1 MSHPLVHLLFPLLLF
16 VSSTFSSTAYCKP
29 ASVGGQNISSAAQPI
44 KAQAE
49 FAKGNWDAA
58 IPLYKKHLRA
68 FPRDFSSWNQLSA
81 AYYHSG
87 QISLALSTLRKNAN
101 SAADRSFNFFYQGMC
116 LAVLGAE
123 AEANKYWQYASN
135 WNDEF
140 GARATFEMAMSSHN
154 SGDQMRAKQILA
166 AYLQKF
172 PRGPD
177 APSAKSLLIALE
189 TGKSIDTVHG
199 FDRPDREIGIYK
211 YHPWSLFQ
219 VPHFWKVQLGYEGSD
234 SSGYQPTTA
243 GALEN
248 NSNTSGGIQ
257 VNASIGIGPNRK
269 GDYTSFAGYSYQ
281 QNWISDY
288 SAFPD
293 WVMQGFSME
302 QFPLRGDYLERT
314 HQLFGD
320 FRRSVGSQL
329 FLGSYARL
337 EFTRVGSTFF
347 PSADTSSLKIVTSE
361 KDTQLLIPWAGWAW
375 SQTSR
380 SMLSLYMRK
389 EIHNESLEH
398 SNKTF
403 DLTGSSGQLALSV
416 NISHAQDFPEKKIE
430 ATVDAFQYEFIY
442 NDFWLDYTRR
452 GVIAAVDFKIYNKTG
467 GEALIGLYQ
476 DHYKVPQ
483 IKTGGC
489 TAKTSLDD
497 KGESSTKR
505 VACSRSDSGSMI
517 HLGVYY
523 DRSPFLRFNI
533 GALLVENG
541 SSMKVYSDSKKVY
554 RASVIWA
561 FPGTKRV
568 SRMTERFAD
577 AAFTKETLE

>member
-1 MSHPLVHLLFPLLLF
+1 LLFLSLLF
-16 VSSTFSSTAYCKP
+16 VASTFSSKALCKP
-29 ASVGGQNISSAAQPI
+29 PSAPAQNTPNIPLSI

-58 IPLYKKHLRA
+58 IPLYKKHLRT
-68 FPRDFSSWNQLSA
+68 FPRDFSAWNQLSA

-101 SAADRSFNFFYQGMC
+101 SSPDRSFNFFYQGMC

-123 AEANKYWQYASN
+123 GEANKYWQYASN

-140 GARATFEMAMSSHN
+140 GARATFEMAMTSYN
-154 SGDQMRAKQILA
+154 SDDKLRAKQILT

-177 APSAKSLLIALE
+177 APSAKTLLVALE
-189 TGKSIDTVHG
+189 SDKKDTTIHG

-211 YHPWSLFQ
+211 YHPWSLFD
-219 VPHFWKVQLGYEGSD
+219 VPHFWKVQLGYEGSE
-234 SSGYQPTTA
+234 SSGYQPSIL

-257 VNASIGIGPNRK
+257 VNASLGIGPNRK
-269 GDYTSFAGYSYQ
+269 GDYTSFAGYTYQ
-281 QNWISDY
+281 QNWISDIT
-288 SAFPD
+288 AFPD
-293 WVMQGFSME
+293 WITQGFSME
-302 QFPLRGDYLERT
+302 KFPLRGDYLERT

-320 FRRSVGSQL
+320 FRRAVGSQL
-329 FLGSYARL
+329 FFGSYVRL
-337 EFTRVGSTFF
+337 EFSRVGSSFF

-375 SQTSR
+375 SQTAR

-389 EIHNESLEH
+389 EIHNESPEH

-403 DLTGSSGQLALSV
+403 DLTGSSGQLALSL
-416 NISHAQDFPEKKIE
+416 NISHSQDFPAKKVE

-452 GVIAAVDFKIYNKTG
+452 GAIAAVDFNIYNKIG
-467 GEALIGLYQ
+467 GEALVGIYK
-476 DHYKVPQ
+476 DNYKVSQ

-489 TAKTSLDD
+489 TAKTTIADIS
-497 KGESSTKR
+497 ESTAQR
-505 VACSRSDSGSMI
+505 VACSRSDTGSMLQ
-517 HLGVYY
+517 LGIYY
-523 DRSPFLRFNI
+523 DRSAFLRFNM
-533 GALLVENG
+533 GALFVENG

-554 RASVIWA
+554 RATVTWA